1 MKQLSIKDIARLAG
15 VVPSTVSFVIN
26 GKEKEMRISDDMA
39 KKIRKI
45 IKETGYVPNKSAA
58 SLRTGKTH
66 VIGLIVEDI
75 SNRFFSMLAKAIEDI
90 AYGVGYRLV

>member
-1 MKQLSIKDIARLAG
+1 MKQLSIKDIARMVG

-26 GKEKEMRISDDMA
+26 GKEKEMRISEEMA
-39 KKIRKI
+39 DKIRKT
-45 IKETGYVPNKSAA
+45 IKETGYVPNRSAA

-75 SNRFFSMLAKAIEDI
+75 SNSFFLCLLK
-90 AYGVGYRLV
+90 R